1 LTKSGSYCSPR
12 KKTPGII
19 NMEENFIIYNE
30 EYVLIKN
37 ILNDLRENTS
47 AEIIFI
53 TDSEGHCIASTG
65 EMEDSRLNSISS
77 LIAGSIA
84 AVNSIAQMLNIEK
97 FATILT
103 ESEEKSLHVSL
114 INDKTMLIVMFD
126 KSSNL
131 GIIRFR
137 VKNAT
142 QDLDNIFTKINEKL
156 KVSAFSSGE
165 SPFEGVSDEDI
176 DEIFGD

>member
-1 LTKSGSYCSPR
+1 
-12 KKTPGII
+12 
-19 NMEENFIIYNE
+19 MEENFIIYNE
-30 EYVLIKN
+30 EYVLIRN
-37 ILNDLRENTS
+37 ILKDLKENTG

-84 AVNSIAQMLNIEK
+84 AVNSIAQMLNVEK
-97 FATILT
+97 FSTILT
-103 ESEEKSLHVSL
+103 ESAQKSLHISL
-114 INDKTMLIVMFD
+114 INEKTMLIVMFD
-126 KSSNL
+126 KNVNL
-131 GIIRFR
+131 GVVRLR

-142 QDLDNIFTKINEKL
+142 EELEKIFVKINEKL
-156 KVSAFSSGE
+156 QSSAMADTD

>member
-1 LTKSGSYCSPR
+1 
-12 KKTPGII
+12 
-19 NMEENFIIYNE
+19 MQENFVIYNE

-37 ILNDLRENTS
+37 ILKLLKNETRSN
-47 AEIIFI
+47 IIFI

-65 EMEDSRLNSISS
+65 EMEDSQLNSISS

-84 AVNSIAQMLNIEK
+84 AVNGIAQMLEIEK
-97 FATILT
+97 FTTVLT
-103 ESEEKSLHVSL
+103 ESQNESLHISL
-114 INDKTMLIVMFD
+114 INDRTMLIVIFD

-137 VKNAT
+137 VKNAIKELEKVFIT
-142 QDLDNIFTKINEKL
+142 INEKL
-156 KVSAFSSGE
+156 KENVLKDDG
-165 SPFEGVSDEDI
+165 SPFEGVSDDDI